1 MKKIISILLLLALAT
16 MLLASCDMLMGG
28 ADNGDG
34 GKDAASVGY
43 FTSGEKS
50 YFVTPDGTVEIS
62 GGAAK
67 VVASAP
73 EGTPESKKFDAPDT
87 FAATFTTTTSGS
99 GVAIT
104 GVSGADVVMVPRTID
119 GKEVLDIRS
128 GAFNGVKTVIIG
140 NLRDDDLRINI
151 SDGAFD
157 GVKNV
162 YIATV
167 PTQFTV
173 SYNTPMLLN
182 NNKDLII
189 KISADEYSNFKTD
202 YAWGKYTDNLKK
214 Y

>member
-16 MLLASCDMLMGG
+16 MLLASCDMLTGG

-34 GKDAASVGY
+34 DKDAGGVGY
-43 FTSGEKS
+43 LTSGGKS

-87 FAATFTTTTSGS
+87 FAATFTTEAFGS

-104 GVSGADVVMVPRTID
+104 GVSGAEVVMVPRTID
-119 GKEVLDIRS
+119 GKAVLGIK
-128 GAFNGVKTVIIG
+128 A
-140 NLRDDDLRINI
+140 
-151 SDGAFD
+151 GAFD
-157 GVKNV
+157 GVKAVIIGNPDAAITVNDDAFRGVGNV
-162 YIATV
+162 YIATAAD
-167 PTQFTV
+167 
-173 SYNTPMLLN
+173 NLLVGKTLLAN
-182 NNKDLII
+182 SASI
-189 KISADEYSNFKTD
+189 KISISADEFSNYKVH
-202 YAWGKYTDNLKK
+202 YNWSAHKDNLKK